1 MDTVLS
7 VGGAMKTTKTF
18 KQVTAILESNDA
30 SRMTGV
36 TPRDSDKELVIQI
49 LQRCRGMNMTVEQ
62 VGIMRS
68 INFESIRRCRQ
79 KLQSQGKYLGSPEI
93 MKKRRVK
100 GYELE
105 QVTPV
110 ESAQGIQRRVEENA

>member
-1 MDTVLS
+1 
-7 VGGAMKTTKTF
+7 MKTTKTF
-18 KQVTAILESNDA
+18 KQVTTILESNDA